1 MFFHG
6 DNLVELARRKFMDKE
21 SDEDMTRMDKV
32 PKSEIVN
39 DNEGEIMPNQMHHVC
54 EQMRNRSYVIQGG
67 P

>member
-21 SDEDMTRMDKV
+21 SDEDMTRLDKA

-39 DNEGEIMPNQMHHVC
+39 DNVGEIMPNQMHHVC